1 MGFLRAGLEAEAYD
15 REYTNR
21 ELIARLGGYF
31 RPWLGRFGVIVLL
44 VTLFSLAQTAA
55 PLLAAQGIELMTG
68 SAGVLGIE
76 PSAIVLL
83 SGALLVLG
91 VLTWGFNWARRLLT
105 TMLIGDIVL
114 ALRLDGFTAAMNHD
128 LSFYDKYQSGRI
140 VSRITSDSDEFGRVA
155 VLVTDVFSQ
164 LLLSVM
170 LFIVLLTIEW
180 RLALLVLCLAPI
192 AFFVSNL
199 FRGIA
204 RRITRQSQ
212 RVVANVNVS
221 IQDAVTGI
229 NVAKNF
235 RREQGIY
242 EEFQEVNNQS
252 YAINTWRGIVLA
264 TVFPTLTF
272 FSSVGTGVLLY
283 AGGYSVSQSII
294 TMGAWYLFINSLDRF
309 WFPMLQLSAFWSQ
322 FQAGLSA
329 TERIFA
335 LIDATPVVN
344 QTDNRPVEK
353 LRGEIEFRNVSFRY
367 SEKEQV
373 LPDFSL
379 HIRAG
384 ESVALVWH
392 TGAGK
397 SSIAKLVTRFYEF
410 QGGELLIDG
419 QDIRSLDLKSY
430 RRHLGI
436 VSQSPFL
443 FSGTVTDNIRYAKPE
458 LTDAQ
463 VETVARQIA
472 GGDWLETLPDGLQT
486 DVGERGARLSMGQRQ
501 LVVLARMLAHN
512 PAIFVLDE
520 ATASVDPFTEA
531 QIQQTLDM
539 LFHNRTSIV
548 IAHRLSTV
556 RAADRILVL
565 SKGAIIEEGSHEQL
579 MAQGGHYAELY
590 NTYFRHQSLEFIN
603 TPPETRRM
611 VLGTV

>member
-1 MGFLRAGLEAEAYD
+1 MGLLRAGLEAEAYD

-21 ELIARLGGYF
+21 ELMARLGGYF
-31 RPWLGRFGVIVLL
+31 RPWLGRFGIIVLL
-44 VTLFSLAQTAA
+44 VTLFSLAQTGA
-55 PLLAAQGIELMTG
+55 PILAAQGIELMTG
-68 SAGVLGIE
+68 GGLLQTQSA
-76 PSAIVLL
+76 AILL
-83 SGALLVLG
+83 LAGALLVLG

-128 LSFYDKYQSGRI
+128 LSFYDEYQSGRI
-140 VSRITSDSDEFGRVA
+140 VSRITSDSDEFGRVS
-155 VLVTDVFSQ
+155 VLITDVFSQ
-164 LLLSVM
+164 LLLSLM
-170 LFIVLLTIEW
+170 LFVVLLTIEW
-180 RLALLVLCLAPI
+180 RLALLVLALAPV
-192 AFFVSNL
+192 AFIVANL

-212 RVVANVNVS
+212 RVVAEVNVS

-229 NVAKNF
+229 HVAKNF

-242 EEFQEVNNQS
+242 EEFQQVNNQS
-252 YAINTWRGIVLA
+252 YSINTWRGIVLA

-294 TMGAWYLFINSLDRF
+294 SMGSWYLFINSLDRF

-335 LIDATPVVN
+335 LIDAAPVVR
-344 QTDNRPVEK
+344 QTDNRPLER
-353 LRGEIEFRNVSFRY
+353 LRGEIEFVNVSFRY

-379 HIRAG
+379 HIRPG
-384 ESVALVWH
+384 ESVALVGH

-397 SSIAKLVTRFYEF
+397 SSIAKLVSRFYEF
-410 QGGELLIDG
+410 QAGQLLIDG

-436 VSQSPFL
+436 VSQTPFL
-443 FSGTVTDNIRYAKPE
+443 FAGTVADNIRYAKPS
-458 LTDAQ
+458 LTDGE
-463 VETVARQIA
+463 VEKVARQIA
-472 GGDWLETLPDGLQT
+472 HGEWLETLPDGLHS

-501 LVVLARMLAHN
+501 LVVLARMLAHD
-512 PAIFVLDE
+512 PAILSWTRPQPASIPSPRPRSSRPSTCSS
-520 ATASVDPFTEA
+520 AT
-531 QIQQTLDM
+531 
-539 LFHNRTSIV
+539 
-548 IAHRLSTV
+548 AHRLSLPTV
-556 RAADRILVL
+556 SPPCAPPIVSSSCARERSSRRAAT
-565 SKGAIIEEGSHEQL
+565 SS
-579 MAQGGHYAELY
+579 
-590 NTYFRHQSLEFIN
+590 
-603 TPPETRRM
+603 
-611 VLGTV
+611 